1 MDFSSLPEVELWC
14 LVKSGNQQAFSYIYS
29 TFSKDLYKYGHKFTH
44 NSNLIEDVIQD
55 LFVHIWHMKENIQI
69 KQSIK
74 FYLFACFRRELIK
87 EVKISYKS
95 ESLDEMHSKFKW
107 ETSFLEILDEHQII
121 LESRNKISEALDQIP
136 LRQKE
141 AIYLRYIQ
149 ELSYEEISQM
159 MNVQVPS
166 VYNLIFK
173 GLKMLKK
180 ILSFSNTSTKFGGLV
195 FLFFQ

>member
-1 MDFSSLPEVELWC
+1 MDFSSLSEVEIWG

-29 TFSKDLYKYGHKFTH
+29 TFSKDLYKYGHKFTQDT
-44 NSNLIEDVIQD
+44 NLIEDVIQD
-55 LFVHIWHMKENIQI
+55 LFVHIWDLKKNINV
-69 KQSIK
+69 KNSIK

-87 EVKISYKS
+87 KIKCAYKN
-95 ESLDEMHSKFKW
+95 ESLEEVHSKFKW
-107 ETSFLEILDEHQII
+107 EASFLEILDENQII
-121 LESRNKISEALDQIP
+121 LESSNKISQALGQIP

-149 ELSYEEISQM
+149 ELSYDEISKM
-159 MNVQVPS
+159 MDVQVPS

-173 GLKMLKK
+173 GLKKLKN
-180 ILSFSNTSTKFGGLV
+180 ILSFTRTSTKFSGLL